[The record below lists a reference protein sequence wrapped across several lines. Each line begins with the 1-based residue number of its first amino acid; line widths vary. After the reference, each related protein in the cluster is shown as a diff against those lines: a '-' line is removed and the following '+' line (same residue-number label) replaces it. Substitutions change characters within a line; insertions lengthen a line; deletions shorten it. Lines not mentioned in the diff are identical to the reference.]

1 MSTYEEFM
9 VIINAAM
16 LIVAILVYIDR
27 KNGTKNSHPA
37 IPKVSDYFFRNY
49 LLEATLWSG
58 LPFCTFIITLFS
70 LLCQL

>member
-27 KNGTKNSHPA
+27 KNGTKKIVTPPSQ
-37 IPKVSDYFFRNY
+37 R
-49 LLEATLWSG
+49 
-58 LPFCTFIITLFS
+58 
-70 LLCQL
+70 

>member
-58 LPFCTFIITLFS
+58 LPFVP
-70 LLCQL
+70 LL